1 LRSMATFMFVKMGWV
16 SISTVASTIRLKM
29 LTKTLKSIRTM
40 KRASHYED
48 NYPNL
53 KDNRVVAKLRAEEEQ
68 RPTMYAEVVT
78 NREAVRLLSKQEDE
92 IAALKQDESILRQ
105 LKT

>member
-68 RPTMYAEVVT
+68 RPTMYAEVCI
-78 NREAVRLLSKQEDE
+78 EARRVYLATVKDMN
-92 IAALKQDESILRQ
+92 ESGARRVLG
-105 LKT
+105 

>member
-1 LRSMATFMFVKMGWV
+1 MATFMFVKMGWV

-40 KRASHYED
+40 NRASHYED